1 MANIKLKIYDFS
13 EQVHEIKRKE
23 NFKKIITKFK
33 TLVEEEE

>member
-23 NFKKIITKFK
+23 NFKKITTKFK
-33 TLVEEEE
+33 VFVEEEE